1 VRAVV
6 ATDTGGPDVL
16 AVWEVPTPEPL
27 PTEVLVRVEAAGVNP
42 VDSKTRAG
50 RGMKRV
56 LGDPPFVVG
65 WDVAGVVEA
74 VGMGVTRFSAG
85 DEVFGMP
92 WFPRQA
98 AAYAEYVTA
107 PSRHFAAKP
116 ETLSFVQAG
125 ALPLAS
131 LIAWQALVD
140 TAAIEPGA
148 RVLIH
153 AAAGGVGHLAVQVAK
168 SRGAYVLATASAAK
182 HDFLRSLGVDE
193 PIDYRSVD
201 FAEAASD
208 IDVVLDLIGTED
220 YGLRSLST
228 LRDGGLLIVVP
239 SGVPDAVAAA
249 GPEQGKRVT
258 GILVEPDGA
267 ALEAIALLVDGGEL
281 TPTIERTFPLSEAAA
296 AQELSESG
304 GVSGK
309 IVLVP

>member
-6 ATDTGGPDVL
+6 ATDIGGPDVL
-16 AVWEVPTPEPL
+16 AVWDVPKPKPL

-42 VDSKTRAG
+42 VDSQTRSG
-50 RGMKRV
+50 SGMHSV

-74 VGMGVTRFSAG
+74 VGMGVTRFAVG

-92 WFPRQA
+92 WLPRQA

-107 PSRHFAAKP
+107 PSRHFAPKP
-116 ETLSFVQAG
+116 SSLSFAEAG

-131 LIAWQALVD
+131 LTAWQSLVD
-140 TAAIEPGA
+140 TAAVGPGT

-153 AAAGGVGHLAVQVAK
+153 AAAGGVGHLAVQIAK
-168 SRGAYVLATASAAK
+168 ARGAHVLGTASAAK
-182 HDFLRSLGVDE
+182 HSFLESLGVDE

-201 FAEAASD
+201 FTSVASD
-208 IDVVLDLIGTED
+208 IDVVLDLIGTDD
-220 YGLRSLST
+220 YQLRSLSV
-228 LRDGGLLIVVP
+228 LRPGGLLLQIAEDI
-239 SGVPDAVAAA
+239 SDAVRTAAT
-249 GPEQGKRVT
+249 EQGKSVVDP
-258 GILVEPDGA
+258 LVEPDHA
-267 ALEAIALLVDGGEL
+267 ALEEIARLADEGKLRVE
-281 TPTIERTFPLSEAAA
+281 IEREFPLEEAAA

-309 IVLVP
+309 VVLVP